1 MKATDLDKLFDDGEL
16 DILQHFDLSKA
27 KRATEVPHLNKLRE
41 QESSVVRIVSGRP
54 VESNERKDH
63 E

>member
-1 MKATDLDKLFDDGEL
+1 MKATDLDKLFDDGVL

>member
-1 MKATDLDKLFDDGEL
+1 MKVTDLDKLFDDGEL
-16 DILQHFDLSKA
+16 NVLHHFDLSKA

-41 QESSVVRIVSGRP
+41 QESSVVHMVSGRP
-54 VESNERKDH
+54 VESNERKDY